1 MIMKTFFLLL
11 LALPATGCGYS
22 KKNGMVAAGTPVI
35 AQLNRSSKPAGSPGF
50 DLTVNGS
57 RFASGATVPFNSAP
71 HLPMMVMSNQLVVAI
86 NASEIATAG
95 SVPVQVQNP
104 GGTGIYMNQ
113 PGPKAKIVAF
123 TVQ

>member
-1 MIMKTFFLLL
+1 LL
-11 LALPATGCGYS
+11 LARYYLEDDHENVFLTAAGTLCDRVRLLKEERHGCR
-22 KKNGMVAAGTPVI
+22 GTPVI
-35 AQLNRSSKPAGSPGF
+35 
-50 DLTVNGS
+50 
-57 RFASGATVPFNSAP
+57 
-71 HLPMMVMSNQLVVAI
+71 MMVMSNQLVVAI

-113 PGPKAKIVAF
+113 PGPKSNIMAF

>member
-11 LALPATGCGYS
+11 LALSATGCGYS

-35 AQLNRSSKPAGSPGF
+35 
-50 DLTVNGS
+50 
-57 RFASGATVPFNSAP
+57 
-71 HLPMMVMSNQLVVAI
+71 MMVMSNQLVVAI

-113 PGPKAKIVAF
+113 PGPKSNIMAF